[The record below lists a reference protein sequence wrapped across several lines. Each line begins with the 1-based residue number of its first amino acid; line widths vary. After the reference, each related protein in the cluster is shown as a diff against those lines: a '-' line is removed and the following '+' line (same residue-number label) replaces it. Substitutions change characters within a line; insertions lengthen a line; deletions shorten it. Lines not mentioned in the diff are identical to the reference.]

1 MLIWSWLLYM
11 FSIDRTSLRN
21 FNKYLL
27 PILTLVTSFI
37 GYKSNTFIDSDTWYF
52 DLVKSPLNP
61 PSYIFG
67 IVWPILYLLMAFV
80 SFISADKIWTLF
92 IPQLI
97 LNAAWSWMF
106 FFLHAPLLA
115 LINISI
121 LIFLNQK
128 ILIILRG
135 ESSLLF
141 WLYLP
146 YILWLSF
153 AAFLNASIVFLN

>member
-1 MLIWSWLLYM
+1 MKYFLPLLVFACSVIGSLANIFISSNSWY
-11 FSIDRTSLRN
+11 
-21 FNKYLL
+21 
-27 PILTLVTSFI
+27 V
-37 GYKSNTFIDSDTWYF
+37 

-61 PSYIFG
+61 PSFVFG
-67 IVWPILYLLMAFV
+67 IVWPILYALMAFV
-80 SFISADKIWTLF
+80 SFKSADKIWKLF

-106 FFLHAPLLA
+106 FFMHAPLLA

-128 ILIILRG
+128 ILAILKI
-135 ESSLLF
+135 ESKLLF

-146 YILWLSF
+146 YVLWLSF

>member
-1 MLIWSWLLYM
+1 MKYFLPLLVITCSVIGSLANIFISSDSWY
-11 FSIDRTSLRN
+11 
-21 FNKYLL
+21 
-27 PILTLVTSFI
+27 V
-37 GYKSNTFIDSDTWYF
+37 

-61 PSYIFG
+61 PSFVFG
-67 IVWPILYLLMAFV
+67 IVWPILYALMAFV
-80 SFISADKIWTLF
+80 SFKSADKIWKLF

-106 FFLHAPLLA
+106 FFMHAPLLA

-128 ILIILRG
+128 ILVILKI
-135 ESSLLF
+135 ESKLLF

-146 YILWLSF
+146 YVLWLSF

>member
-1 MLIWSWLLYM
+1 MKYFLPLLVIAC
-11 FSIDRTSLRN
+11 SVIGSLAN
-21 FNKYLL
+21 
-27 PILTLVTSFI
+27 IFI
-37 GYKSNTFIDSDTWYF
+37 NSDTWYVE
-52 DLVKSPLNP
+52 LVKSPLNP
-61 PSYIFG
+61 PSYVFG
-67 IVWPILYLLMAFV
+67 IVWPILYVLMAFV
-80 SFISADKIWTLF
+80 SFRSADKIWKLF

-106 FFLHAPLLA
+106 FFMHAPLLA

-128 ILIILRG
+128 ILVILKN
-135 ESSLLF
+135 ESRLLF

-146 YILWLSF
+146 YVLWLSF

>member
-1 MLIWSWLLYM
+1 MKYFLPLLVIACSVIGSLANVFISSDSWY
-11 FSIDRTSLRN
+11 
-21 FNKYLL
+21 
-27 PILTLVTSFI
+27 V
-37 GYKSNTFIDSDTWYF
+37 

-61 PSYIFG
+61 PSFVFG
-67 IVWPILYLLMAFV
+67 IVWPILYALMAFV
-80 SFISADKIWTLF
+80 SFKSADKIWKLF

-106 FFLHAPLLA
+106 FFMHAPLLA

-128 ILIILRG
+128 ILVILKH
-135 ESSLLF
+135 ESKLLF

-146 YILWLSF
+146 YVLWLSF

>member
-1 MLIWSWLLYM
+1 MKYFLPLLVIAC
-11 FSIDRTSLRN
+11 SVIGSLAN
-21 FNKYLL
+21 
-27 PILTLVTSFI
+27 IFI
-37 GYKSNTFIDSDTWYF
+37 NSDTWYV

-61 PSYIFG
+61 PSFVFG
-67 IVWPILYLLMAFV
+67 IVWPILYALMAFV
-80 SFISADKIWTLF
+80 SFKSADKIWKLF

-97 LNAAWSWMF
+97 LNAAWSWIF
-106 FFLHAPLLA
+106 FYMHAPLLA

-128 ILIILRG
+128 ILVILNN
-135 ESSLLF
+135 ESRLLF

-146 YILWLSF
+146 YVLWLTF

>member
-1 MLIWSWLLYM
+1 MRYFLPLLVIACSVIGSLANIFISSDSWY
-11 FSIDRTSLRN
+11 
-21 FNKYLL
+21 
-27 PILTLVTSFI
+27 V
-37 GYKSNTFIDSDTWYF
+37 

-61 PSYIFG
+61 PSFVFG
-67 IVWPILYLLMAFV
+67 IVWPILYALMAFV
-80 SFISADKIWTLF
+80 SFKSADKIWKLF

-106 FFLHAPLLA
+106 FFMHAPLLA

-128 ILIILRG
+128 ILVILKI
-135 ESSLLF
+135 ESKLLF

-146 YILWLSF
+146 YVLWLSF

>member
-1 MLIWSWLLYM
+1 MKYFLPLLVIACSVIGSLANIFISSDSWY
-11 FSIDRTSLRN
+11 
-21 FNKYLL
+21 
-27 PILTLVTSFI
+27 V
-37 GYKSNTFIDSDTWYF
+37 

-61 PSYIFG
+61 PSFVFG
-67 IVWPILYLLMAFV
+67 IVWPILYALMAFV
-80 SFISADKIWTLF
+80 SFKSADKIWKLF

-106 FFLHAPLLA
+106 FFMHAPFLA

-121 LIFLNQK
+121 LIFLNQTILVILK
-128 ILIILRG
+128 I
-135 ESSLLF
+135 ESKLLF

-146 YILWLSF
+146 YVLWLSF

>member
-1 MLIWSWLLYM
+1 MKYFLPLLVIAC
-11 FSIDRTSLRN
+11 SVIGSLAN
-21 FNKYLL
+21 
-27 PILTLVTSFI
+27 IFI
-37 GYKSNTFIDSDTWYF
+37 NSDTWYVE
-52 DLVKSPLNP
+52 LVKSPLNP
-61 PSYIFG
+61 PSYVFG
-67 IVWPILYLLMAFV
+67 IVWPILYALMAFV
-80 SFISADKIWTLF
+80 SFRSADKIWKLF

-106 FFLHAPLLA
+106 FFMHAPLLA

-128 ILIILRG
+128 ILVILKK
-135 ESSLLF
+135 ESKLLF

-146 YILWLSF
+146 YVLWLSF

>member
-1 MLIWSWLLYM
+1 MKYFLPLLVIACSVIGSLANIFISSDSWY
-11 FSIDRTSLRN
+11 
-21 FNKYLL
+21 
-27 PILTLVTSFI
+27 V
-37 GYKSNTFIDSDTWYF
+37 

-61 PSYIFG
+61 PSFVFG
-67 IVWPILYLLMAFV
+67 IVWPILYALMAFV
-80 SFISADKIWTLF
+80 SFKSADKIWKLF

-97 LNAAWSWMF
+97 LNAVWSWMF
-106 FFLHAPLLA
+106 FFMHAPLLA

-128 ILIILRG
+128 ILVILKI
-135 ESSLLF
+135 ESKLLF

-146 YILWLSF
+146 YVLWLSF

>member
-1 MLIWSWLLYM
+1 MLIWCRLLYM
-11 FSIDRTSLRN
+11 LSFDRTQLRN

-27 PILTLVTSFI
+27 PLLTVATAFI
-37 GYKSNTFIDSDTWYF
+37 GYKSNTYITSDTWYE

-67 IVWPILYLLMAFV
+67 IVWPILYVLMAFV
-80 SFISADKIWTLF
+80 SFRSADKIWTLF

-97 LNAAWSWMF
+97 LNAAWSWIF
-106 FFLHAPLLA
+106 FYMQAPVLA

-121 LIFLNQK
+121 LIFFNQK
-128 ILIILRG
+128 ILVILKN
-135 ESSLLF
+135 ESKLLF
-141 WLYLP
+141 WVYLP
-146 YILWLSF
+146 YVIWLGF

>member
-1 MLIWSWLLYM
+1 MKYFLPLLVIAC
-11 FSIDRTSLRN
+11 SI
-21 FNKYLL
+21 
-27 PILTLVTSFI
+27 IGTLANIFI
-37 GYKSNTFIDSDTWYF
+37 SSDTWYM

-61 PSYIFG
+61 PSYVFG
-67 IVWPILYLLMAFV
+67 IVWPILYVLMAFV
-80 SFISADKIWTLF
+80 SFRSADKIWTLF

-106 FFLHAPLLA
+106 FFMHAPLLA
-115 LINISI
+115 LINIAI

-128 ILIILRG
+128 ILAILKN
-135 ESSLLF
+135 ESKLLL

-146 YILWLSF
+146 YVLWLSF

>member
-1 MLIWSWLLYM
+1 MKYFLPLLVIACSVIGSLANIFISSDSWY
-11 FSIDRTSLRN
+11 
-21 FNKYLL
+21 
-27 PILTLVTSFI
+27 V
-37 GYKSNTFIDSDTWYF
+37 

-61 PSYIFG
+61 PSFVFG
-67 IVWPILYLLMAFV
+67 IVWPILYALMAFV
-80 SFISADKIWTLF
+80 SFKSADKIWKLF

-106 FFLHAPLLA
+106 FFMHAPLLA

-121 LIFLNQK
+121 LIFLNLK
-128 ILIILRG
+128 ILVILKI
-135 ESSLLF
+135 ESKLLF

-146 YILWLSF
+146 YVLWLSF

>member
-1 MLIWSWLLYM
+1 MKYFLPLLVIAC
-11 FSIDRTSLRN
+11 SVIGSLAN
-21 FNKYLL
+21 
-27 PILTLVTSFI
+27 IFI
-37 GYKSNTFIDSDTWYF
+37 NSDTWYV

-61 PSYIFG
+61 PSFVFG
-67 IVWPILYLLMAFV
+67 IVWPILYALMAFV
-80 SFISADKIWTLF
+80 AFKSADKIWKLF

-97 LNAAWSWMF
+97 LNAAWSWIF
-106 FFLHAPLLA
+106 FYMHAPLLA

-128 ILIILRG
+128 ILAILSN
-135 ESSLLF
+135 ESRALF

-146 YILWLSF
+146 YVLWLTF

>member
-1 MLIWSWLLYM
+1 MRYFLPLLVIAC
-11 FSIDRTSLRN
+11 SVIGSLAN
-21 FNKYLL
+21 
-27 PILTLVTSFI
+27 IFI
-37 GYKSNTFIDSDTWYF
+37 NSDTWYV

-61 PSYIFG
+61 PSFVFG
-67 IVWPILYLLMAFV
+67 IVWPILYALMAFV
-80 SFISADKIWTLF
+80 AFQSADKIWKLF

-97 LNAAWSWMF
+97 LNAAWSWIF
-106 FFLHAPLLA
+106 FYMHAPLLA

-128 ILIILRG
+128 ILVILNN
-135 ESSLLF
+135 ESRLLF

-146 YILWLSF
+146 YVLWLTF

>member
-1 MLIWSWLLYM
+1 MKYFLPLLVIACSVIG
-11 FSIDRTSLRN
+11 SIAN
-21 FNKYLL
+21 
-27 PILTLVTSFI
+27 VFI
-37 GYKSNTFIDSDTWYF
+37 SSDTWYV
-52 DLVKSPLNP
+52 DLIKSPLNP
-61 PSYIFG
+61 PSFVFG
-67 IVWPILYLLMAFV
+67 IVWPILYLLMAYVAFR
-80 SFISADKIWTLF
+80 SADKIWKLF

-106 FFLHAPLLA
+106 FYMHAPLLA

-128 ILIILRG
+128 ILVILKN
-135 ESSLLF
+135 ESKVLF

-146 YILWLSF
+146 YVLWLAF

>member
-1 MLIWSWLLYM
+1 MKYFLPLLVIAC
-11 FSIDRTSLRN
+11 SAIGSLAN
-21 FNKYLL
+21 
-27 PILTLVTSFI
+27 IFI
-37 GYKSNTFIDSDTWYF
+37 NSDTWYV

-61 PSYIFG
+61 PSFVFG
-67 IVWPILYLLMAFV
+67 IVWPILYALMAFV
-80 SFISADKIWTLF
+80 SFKSADKIWKLF

-106 FFLHAPLLA
+106 FFMHAPLLA

-128 ILIILRG
+128 ILIILKI
-135 ESSLLF
+135 ESKLLF

-146 YILWLSF
+146 YVLWLSF